1 MIIFLRHAQAENNA
15 KRILAGRTEGVHLT
29 KTGIEQAEQIAKYL
43 KPLDISAIY
52 SSPIERASH
61 TAEIVAKNN
70 SLDHNLDD
78 RLTEIEMGKFTRMN
92 YDDMFAKYG
101 NIFLKFYE
109 NDPVIAEHEV
119 ETFPDVQKRVLDMVD
134 HVLKK
139 HNNENVILVT
149 HMDPIKSMLAKVMNL
164 LPETLF
170 ELIIANASLTIIK
183 EQDKKFSLSA
193 INAMNIDRY
202 YQTWYPKSSIN
213 FKLYRSA
220 TQSNDNEQ
228 NISIINHHCDFMH
241 NPNN

>member
-29 KTGIEQAEQIAKYL
+29 KTGIEQAELIAKYL

-119 ETFPDVQKRVLDMVD
+119 ETFPQVQSRILDMVS
-134 HVLKK
+134 HIVEK
-139 HNNENVILVT
+139 HKNENVILVT
-149 HMDPIKSMLAKVMNL
+149 HMDPIKSMLSTVMDL
-164 LPETLF
+164 KPKALF

-202 YQTWYPKSSIN
+202 YQTW
-213 FKLYRSA
+213 
-220 TQSNDNEQ
+220 
-228 NISIINHHCDFMH
+228 
-241 NPNN
+241 

>member
-1 MIIFLRHAQAENNA
+1 MIIFLRHAQAENNT
-15 KRILAGRTEGVHLT
+15 KRILAGRTEGVPLT
-29 KTGIEQAEQIAKYL
+29 KTGIEQAERIAKYL
-43 KPLDISAIY
+43 ASIDISAIY
-52 SSPIERASH
+52 SSPIERARH
-61 TAEIVAKNN
+61 TAEIVAKNC
-70 SLDHNLDD
+70 SLEEVVIDE
-78 RLTEIEMGKFTRMN
+78 RLTEIDMGKFTRMN

-109 NDPVIAEHEV
+109 NDPVISEHEV

-202 YQTWYPKSSIN
+202 YQTW
-213 FKLYRSA
+213 
-220 TQSNDNEQ
+220 
-228 NISIINHHCDFMH
+228 
-241 NPNN
+241 

>member
-15 KRILAGRTEGVHLT
+15 KRILAGRTEGIHLT
-29 KTGIEQAEQIAKYL
+29 KTGIEQAERIAKYL

-119 ETFPDVQKRVLDMVD
+119 ETFPQVQSRILDMVN
-134 HVLKK
+134 HMVEK
-139 HNNENVILVT
+139 HKNENVILVT
-149 HMDPIKSMLAKVMNL
+149 HMDPIKSMLSTVMGL
-164 LPETLF
+164 KPKTLF

-183 EQDKKFSLSA
+183 EQDKKLSLSA
-193 INAMNIDRY
+193 VNAMNVDRY
-202 YQTWYPKSSIN
+202 YQTW
-213 FKLYRSA
+213 
-220 TQSNDNEQ
+220 
-228 NISIINHHCDFMH
+228 
-241 NPNN
+241 

>member
-43 KPLDISAIY
+43 KPFDISAIY

-61 TAEIVAKNN
+61 TAEIVAKNR
-70 SLDHNLDD
+70 SLEVVLDE
-78 RLTEIEMGKFTRMN
+78 RLTEIDMGKFTRMN

-109 NDPVIAEHEV
+109 NDPVISEHEV

-139 HNNENVILVT
+139 HKNENVILVT
-149 HMDPIKSMLAKVMNL
+149 HMDPIKSMLAKMMNL

-170 ELIIANASLTIIK
+170 ELIIENASLTIIK

-193 INAMNIDRY
+193 INAMNVDRY
-202 YQTWYPKSSIN
+202 YQT
-213 FKLYRSA
+213 
-220 TQSNDNEQ
+220 
-228 NISIINHHCDFMH
+228 
-241 NPNN
+241 

>member
-61 TAEIVAKNN
+61 TAEIVAKNR
-70 SLDHNLDD
+70 SLEVVLDE
-78 RLTEIEMGKFTRMN
+78 RLTEIDMGKFTRMN

-119 ETFPDVQKRVLDMVD
+119 ETFPNVQRRVLEMVN
-134 HVLKK
+134 HVVEK
-139 HNNENVILVT
+139 HKNENVILVT
-149 HMDPIKSMLAKVMNL
+149 HMDPIKSILAMVMDL
-164 LPETLF
+164 KPKTLF
-170 ELIIANASLTIIK
+170 ELIIANASITVIK
-183 EQDKKFSLSA
+183 EYDKKFSLSA

-202 YQTWYPKSSIN
+202 DQTW
-213 FKLYRSA
+213 
-220 TQSNDNEQ
+220 
-228 NISIINHHCDFMH
+228 
-241 NPNN
+241 

>member
-1 MIIFLRHAQAENNA
+1 MIIFLRHGQAENNV
-15 KRILAGRTEGVHLT
+15 KRILAGRTDGIPLT
-29 KTGIEQAEQIAKYL
+29 KTGIKQAERIAEYL

-70 SLDHNLDD
+70 SLDYELDD
-78 RLTEIEMGKFTRMN
+78 RITEIDMGRFTRMN

-119 ETFPDVQKRVLDMVD
+119 ETFLEVQRRILDMVTD
-134 HVLKK
+134 VVKK
-139 HNNENVILVT
+139 HKNENVILVT
-149 HMDPIKSMLAKVMNL
+149 HMDPIKSMLSTVMDL
-164 LPETLF
+164 KPKTLF

-183 EQDKKFSLSA
+183 EHENKFSLSA

-202 YQTWYPKSSIN
+202 YQTW
-213 FKLYRSA
+213 
-220 TQSNDNEQ
+220 
-228 NISIINHHCDFMH
+228 
-241 NPNN
+241 

>member
-70 SLDHNLDD
+70 SLDYELDD
-78 RLTEIEMGKFTRMN
+78 RLTEIEMGKFTLMN

-119 ETFPDVQKRVLDMVD
+119 ETFPNVQRRVLETVN
-134 HVLKK
+134 HVVEK
-139 HNNENVILVT
+139 HKNENVILVT
-149 HMDPIKSMLAKVMNL
+149 HMDPIKSILAMVMDL
-164 LPETLF
+164 KPKTLF
-170 ELIIANASLTIIK
+170 ELIIANASITVIK
-183 EQDKKFSLSA
+183 EYDKKFSLSA
-193 INAMNIDRY
+193 INAMDIDRY
-202 YQTWYPKSSIN
+202 DQTW
-213 FKLYRSA
+213 
-220 TQSNDNEQ
+220 
-228 NISIINHHCDFMH
+228 
-241 NPNN
+241 

>member
-70 SLDHNLDD
+70 SLDYELDD
-78 RLTEIEMGKFTRMN
+78 RITEIEMGKFTRMN

-119 ETFPDVQKRVLDMVD
+119 ETFPEVQRRVLDMVT
-134 HVLKK
+134 HVVKK
-139 HNNENVILVT
+139 HKNENVIFVT
-149 HMDPIKSMLAKVMNL
+149 HMDPIKSMLSIVMDL
-164 LPETLF
+164 KPKTLF

-183 EQDKKFSLSA
+183 EQENKFSLSA
-193 INAMNIDRY
+193 INAMDVDRY
-202 YQTWYPKSSIN
+202 YQTW
-213 FKLYRSA
+213 
-220 TQSNDNEQ
+220 
-228 NISIINHHCDFMH
+228 
-241 NPNN
+241 

>member
-29 KTGIEQAEQIAKYL
+29 KTGIEQAEQMAKYL

-61 TAEIVAKNN
+61 TAEIAAKNC
-70 SLDHNLDD
+70 SLEVVLDE
-78 RLTEIEMGKFTRMN
+78 RLTEIDMGKFTRMN

-109 NDPVIAEHEV
+109 NDPVISEHKV

-149 HMDPIKSMLAKVMNL
+149 HMDPIKSMLANVMDL
-164 LPETLF
+164 KPKTLF
-170 ELIIANASLTIIK
+170 ELIIANASFTILT
-183 EQDKKFSLSA
+183 EQNRKFSLSA

-202 YQTWYPKSSIN
+202 RQIW
-213 FKLYRSA
+213 
-220 TQSNDNEQ
+220 
-228 NISIINHHCDFMH
+228 
-241 NPNN
+241 